1 MQITMKKRILFL
13 IASVAILIVSS
24 CTKEESKDKRVAV
37 FLPSSESIIRW
48 KTDKE
53 CISEALGAMN
63 LDYSVQIAA
72 DVTGAETQIQQI
84 SSAINSGI
92 KTLIITPIDFNAII
106 SSKILEGKSDL
117 NIICHDRMIFNSKDI
132 DFYSTCDNSEIGE
145 LQASFLLQTFAVSG
159 KSSMTLEMLAGPS
172 SDNNSKQYFEGAWKL
187 LKPYVEKGS
196 IKITSGKS
204 TYEAV
209 AIKSWDKAEAESE
222 MKERLS
228 KFYPNGAVP
237 DLILAPNDITAVGAV
252 QAIDKHNPSLTL
264 YPIITGQDN
273 TDEAR
278 TLIKQGKISMTIDK
292 SIKEMAYSTAN
303 IANMFLNGIT
313 PVSPISFDN
322 GIKSIPM
329 ATSSPVIITNSN
341 L

>member
-1 MQITMKKRILFL
+1 MKRILFL
-13 IASVAILIVSS
+13 TAAFAAMIVSS
-24 CTKEESKDKRVAV
+24 CSKEEKTKDNRVAV

-53 CISEALGAMN
+53 CLSDALGAMN
-63 LDYSVQIAA
+63 LDYSVQIAT
-72 DVTGAETQIQQI
+72 DGTGAQAQIEQI

-106 SSKILEGKSDL
+106 SSKVLEGKSDL
-117 NIICHDRMIFNSKDI
+117 NIICHDRMIFNSKDV
-132 DFYSTCDNSEIGE
+132 DFYSACNNSAIGE
-145 LQASFLLQTFAVSG
+145 LQASFLVQTLAVSG
-159 KSSMTLEMLAGPS
+159 KSSMTLEMLAGPA
-172 SDNNSKQYFEGAWKL
+172 SDNNSKLFFEGAWKI
-187 LKPYVEKGS
+187 LKPYIDNGS
-196 IKITSGKS
+196 IKIPSGKS
-204 TYEAV
+204 SYEAV
-209 AIKSWDKAEAESE
+209 AINNWEKAQAESA

-228 KFYPNGAVP
+228 KFYPDGAVP
-237 DLILAPNDITAVGAV
+237 DLILAPNDIAAIGAV
-252 QAIDKHNPSLTL
+252 EAIEKHNPSISS
-264 YPIITGQDN
+264 YPAITGQDN

-278 TLIKQGKISMTIDK
+278 TLIKEGKISMTIDK

-303 IANMFLNGIT
+303 IANMYLNGIA

-329 ATSSPVIITNSN
+329 VTSSPVIITKSN